1 MLRKGDLVRA
11 PLGSEF
17 QVGKVVSIGDT
28 TAVVTYIRS
37 ITKPDKHLTIEL
49 DKIKPLKEK

>member
-1 MLRKGDLVRA
+1 MLRKGDLVRY